1 MADMLVKL
9 YSLPE
14 SHHLMAELAN
24 SSIEIRRAL
33 PSEKH
38 QVAEWVRKNF
48 WEPWGSECEAAMENR
63 PVTTFIAVEKKI
75 SDTASH
81 NPYDQLPEILL
92 GFSCYDA
99 TARGMFGPM
108 GVRHDRRGSGIGKA
122 LLLACLHAMW
132 SEGYA
137 YAVIGWVGPEQ
148 FYEKTVGAVVIQG
161 SEPGLFRGPLSIE

>member
-9 YSLPE
+9 YNLPDA
-14 SHHLMAELAN
+14 HQLLTDLAT
-24 SSIEIRRAL
+24 SRIEIRRAL
-33 PSEKH
+33 PAEKR
-38 QVAEWVRKNF
+38 QIAEWVRKNF

-63 PVTTFIAVEKKI
+63 PVTTFIAVEKNK
-75 SDTASH
+75 SEDNTH

-92 GFSCYDA
+92 GFASYNA
-99 TARGMFGPM
+99 VARGMFGPM

-122 LLLACLHAMW
+122 LLLACLHSMW

-161 SEPGLFRGPLSIE
+161 SEPGPFRGPLSIE